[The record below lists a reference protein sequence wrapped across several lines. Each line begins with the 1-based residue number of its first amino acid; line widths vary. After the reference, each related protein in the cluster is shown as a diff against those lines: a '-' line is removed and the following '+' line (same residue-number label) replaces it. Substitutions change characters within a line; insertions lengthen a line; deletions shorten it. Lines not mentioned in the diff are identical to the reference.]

1 MTVEDWKRLAD
12 EAHRQSRKMNDLNL
26 RRELEVIAFA
36 YDRMAA
42 RARLLLVRENTI
54 LRRLRLQDHDA
65 PGLTAASQVLSA
77 RPWDRVT
84 G

>member
-42 RARLLLVRENTI
+42 RARLLLARENTI
-54 LRRLRLQDHDA
+54 LRRLSLQDHDA
-65 PGLTAASQVLSA
+65 PRLTSASQVLSI